1 LNGILHVKFKHNS
14 SVVITALALGIA
26 SVALPAS
33 VFAQVS
39 LGTVVELA
47 QRNSSAVKLAEVDVR
62 KAEALLSQTRDVY
75 IPSLVIGSTVGP
87 PSIGF
92 PAGEPSIANATM
104 QSLAFS
110 FSQRQ
115 YIAAARVGIQA
126 ASLSLKD
133 AREQVALDASTAY
146 IELDTVNRE
155 LDDAHQQAAFS
166 DRLINIEQ
174 QRTDAGVDP
183 LSELL
188 QARLTAAQLK
198 LRLLHLE
205 TRAGTLVSQLISLT
219 GLPKASIMTDH
230 ASIPEI
236 PAIKADEAAIST
248 AGIESAQVQAR
259 SRQIQ
264 AHGDDL
270 AAKIRP
276 LIAFGAQY
284 NRDSTQL
291 NNYAAYFKNFKAD
304 NFSAGFSIQLP
315 LFDASR
321 RAKARETA
329 AEALRA
335 TVEAEQAQ
343 RQNDVQIATLTGNL
357 RELDTLAEIASLK
370 QQIAGEQLKA
380 VQTQLE
386 LGNGA
391 GVEPGA
397 QPQLSPKAEKQANI
411 DERQKAIDAIDA
423 GFDLSKARL
432 SLLRALGHMEDWLHE
447 VHAREPV
454 SASK

>member
-1 LNGILHVKFKHNS
+1 MNGILHVKFKHNS
-14 SVVITALALGIA
+14 SVAIAGLALGIA
-26 SVALPAS
+26 SIALPAS
-33 VFAQVS
+33 AFAQVS

-62 KAEALLSQTRDVY
+62 KAEALLAQTRDVY

-110 FSQRQ
+110 FPQRQ
-115 YIAAARVGIQA
+115 YIAAARVGIKA

-146 IELDTVNRE
+146 IELDTIDRE

-166 DRLINIEQ
+166 DRLVNIEQ
-174 QRTDAGVDP
+174 QRADAGVDP
-183 LSELL
+183 VSELL
-188 QARLTAAQLK
+188 QARLTAAQIKLK
-198 LRLLHLE
+198 LLHLE
-205 TRAGTLVSQLISLT
+205 TRASTLVSQLISLT
-219 GLPKASIMTDH
+219 GLPKASIVTDH

-236 PAIKADEAAIST
+236 PVIKADETANST
-248 AGIESAQVQAR
+248 AGIESAQAQAR
-259 SRQIQ
+259 SRQLQ
-264 AHGDDL
+264 AHGDEL
-270 AAKIRP
+270 AAKILP

-284 NRDSTQL
+284 NRDSTEL
-291 NNYAAYFKNFKAD
+291 NNYAAYFNHFKAD

-315 LFDASR
+315 LFDLSH

-335 TVEAEQAQ
+335 TVEVEQAQ

-397 QPQLSPKAEKQANI
+397 QPQLSPKAEQQARI
-411 DERQKAIDAIDA
+411 DERQKSIDAIDA

-432 SLLRALGHMEDWLHE
+432 SLLRALGHMEDWLRE
-447 VHAREPV
+447 VHAREPASV
-454 SASK
+454 SK